1 MTRLTK
7 TGVTPVDAIQT
18 STDIANLYHV
28 YSKLSQLEDIEES
41 IGVDLVK
48 LLTAD
53 EIYYKANGEIESHSF
68 DINFSSHLIAI
79 KIYHSPYSKD
89 DESLIFGFNGYGKT
103 WALDK
108 SDLVN
113 DI

>member
-48 LLTAD
+48 LLTAGTIFTIHKD
-53 EIYYKANGEIESHSF
+53 RIFYHIDIEYGGVYTSEY
-68 DINFSSHLIAI
+68 DA
-79 KIYHSPYSKD
+79 D
-89 DESLIFGFNGYGKT
+89 DEFYPFSDYGKT

>member
-7 TGVTPVDAIQT
+7 KGVAPVDAIQT

-28 YSKLSQLEDIEES
+28 YNKLSKLEDIEEEL
-41 IGVDLVK
+41 GVDLIK
-48 LLTAD
+48 LLTAKT
-53 EIYYKANGEIESHSF
+53 IFTIANDYGGIFYHIDIENGGVYTSTY
-68 DINFSSHLIAI
+68 DA
-79 KIYHSPYSKD
+79 D
-89 DESLIFGFNGYGKT
+89 DEFYPFSDYGKT